1 MRIGRLIRQARFLRH
16 TPTGNAV
23 SRTEQH
29 GGTGRA
35 AVCFSSDSNSGQS
48 VSEEI
53 ISSIENEATI
63 QELLAEKIAPYY
75 QQQTPVVLRGA
86 VANAKAVSEWKSW
99 EYLRRTVSDDATCH
113 VELGGN
119 YSASSSERSDIRFQ
133 DFLYYMQLFEEQHGR
148 RAQEGVSP
156 PASDELVYLA
166 QNDVIQELYQDFD
179 VPQFC
184 GDENNSVGHEGRLYS
199 TMLWI
204 GQYGCV
210 SPMHNDPLDNVLM
223 QFVGAKQAWLF
234 PPEAGLSLYA
244 GHEGNQPNTSPIN
257 PEEPP
262 DFERYPLF
270 AEASSPLQ
278 CDLQPGDLLY
288 IPKRWFHYVRTV
300 ETSISV
306 NAWWR

>member
-1 MRIGRLIRQARFLRH
+1 MDRLIRQTHFLRH
-16 TPTGNAV
+16 TTNWNKLFRVKRQGL
-23 SRTEQH
+23 R
-29 GGTGRA
+29 G
-35 AVCFSSDSNSGQS
+35 AVCFSGVSHSGPVW

-53 ISSIENEATI
+53 IPTTKDEATTQDI
-63 QELLAEKIAPYY
+63 VADKIAPYF

-86 VANAKAVSEWKSW
+86 VANAKAVSEWGSW
-99 EYLRRTVSDDATCH
+99 EYLQHLVSDDAVCH

-119 YSASSSERSDIRFQ
+119 YSASSAERSDIRFH
-133 DFLYYMQLFEEQHGR
+133 DFLKYMQLFEEQRGR
-148 RAQEGVSP
+148 RAQDGIP
-156 PASDELVYLA
+156 PPLSGELVYLA
-166 QNDVIQELYQDFD
+166 QNDVVQELHQDFH

-204 GQYGCV
+204 GPYGCL

-223 QFVGAKQAWLF
+223 QFVGAKRALLF
-234 PPEAGLSLYA
+234 PPDDALALYA

-257 PEEPP
+257 PEEQPNL
-262 DFERYPLF
+262 DRYPLL
-270 AEASSPLQ
+270 ATASPALT
-278 CDLQPGDLLY
+278 CDLHPGDLLY
-288 IPKRWFHYVRTV
+288 IPKRWFHFVRTV

>member
-1 MRIGRLIRQARFLRH
+1 MDSLIRQTHFLR
-16 TPTGNAV
+16 
-23 SRTEQH
+23 RTTNWNKLFRVKRE
-29 GGTGRA
+29 GLRD
-35 AVCFSSDSNSGQS
+35 AVCFSSVTSGGPAF

-53 ISSIENEATI
+53 IPTTKDEVTTQAI
-63 QELLAEKIAPYY
+63 LAEIIAPYY

-99 EYLRRTVSDDATCH
+99 EYLQSTVNDDASCH

-119 YSASSSERSDIRFQ
+119 YSASSAERSDIRFH
-133 DFLYYMQLFEEQHGR
+133 DFLTYMQLFEEQRGR
-148 RAQEGVSP
+148 RAQESVP
-156 PASDELVYLA
+156 PPSSEELVYLA
-166 QNDVIQELYQDFD
+166 QNDVVQELYQDFN
-179 VPQFC
+179 VPHFC
-184 GDENNSVGHEGRLYS
+184 GDENNSIGHEGRLYS

-204 GQYGCV
+204 GPYGCV

-223 QFVGAKQAWLF
+223 QFVGAKRALLF
-234 PPEAGLSLYA
+234 PPDDALALYA
-244 GHEGNQPNTSPIN
+244 GHEENQLNTSPIN
-257 PEEPP
+257 PEEQP
-262 DFERYPLF
+262 DLDRYPLL
-270 AEASSPLQ
+270 AQASPPLT

>member
-1 MRIGRLIRQARFLRH
+1 MKMERLIRQTVTSNWNNLFRVKR
-16 TPTGNAV
+16 
-23 SRTEQH
+23 Q
-29 GGTGRA
+29 GRNS
-35 AVCFSSDSNSGQS
+35 VCFSSVSNSGPIF

-53 ISSIENEATI
+53 IPTTKDEATTQDI
-63 QELLAEKIAPYY
+63 VAEKIAPYY

-99 EYLRRTVSDDATCH
+99 DYLQRLVSDDAVCH

-119 YSASSSERSDIRFQ
+119 YSASSAERSDIRFQ
-133 DFLYYMQLFEEQHGR
+133 DFLTYMQLFEEQRGR
-148 RAQEGVSP
+148 RAQEGISP
-156 PASDELVYLA
+156 PPSGELVYLA
-166 QNDVIQELYQDFD
+166 QNDVVQELHQDFN

-204 GQYGCV
+204 GPYGCV

-223 QFVGAKQAWLF
+223 QFVGAKRALLF
-234 PPEAGLSLYA
+234 PPDDANSLYA
-244 GHEGNQPNTSPIN
+244 GQEGNQPNTSPIN
-257 PEEPP
+257 PEEQP
-262 DFERYPLF
+262 DLNRYPLL
-270 AEASSPLQ
+270 AEASPPLI

-300 ETSISV
+300 ETSVSV